1 MRDNKVNIL
10 KLIVIGTLSMLVVG
24 CNDTITRL
32 WNSGPYISKNE
43 SKAYSYCRIERR
55 KNLPRLYNAMEK
67 NELMSVEE
75 IRQYNSYLEE
85 CMKRQG
91 Y

>member
-1 MRDNKVNIL
+1 MRDNKVKIL
-10 KLIVIGTLSMLVVG
+10 KLLVIGTLSTLIVG

-32 WNSGPYISKNE
+32 WNSGPYISEKK
-43 SKAYSYCRIERR
+43 SRAYDICYDERR

-75 IRQYNSYLEE
+75 VRQYNSYLEE